1 MSHLFYWGNPE
12 EKHNEKSKRRNEGQ
26 SSSAVSLFLSLM
38 FKGYNIFFFFC
49 FWKDKRSVKRA
60 PFSYEVLNSIHI
72 SNQSQAFVSLFIMLL
87 TNIYTL
93 DFGTVQKGKISGA
106 GSQGGGGA

>member
-12 EKHNEKSKRRNEGQ
+12 EKHNEKSKRRNEEQ

-38 FKGYNIFFFFC
+38 FKGYNIFFFF

-93 DFGTVQKGKISGA
+93 DFGPVQKGKISGA

>member
-12 EKHNEKSKRRNEGQ
+12 EKRNEKSKRRNEGQ

-38 FKGYNIFFFFC
+38 LKGYNVFFFY
-49 FWKDKRSVKRA
+49 WKDKRSVKGA
-60 PFSYEVLNSIHI
+60 PFSCEVLNSTHI
-72 SNQSQAFVSLFIMLL
+72 SNQSQVVVTRFIMLL

-93 DFGTVQKGKISGA
+93 DFGIVQ
-106 GSQGGGGA
+106 